1 MRDFFYN
8 KNDVI
13 VAVVIVII
21 AAFVIYMRVGV
32 IMDYPARAAGA
43 EERTFLQSVLWW
55 DKNAD
60 RVISPK
66 SPDESTV
73 QNPVVEAPVQTEV
86 VTPVEDPAPTPDP
99 GQSTVPQEVP
109 QDPVV
114 TDPPAEVVPDPPAEQ
129 PTTPS
134 TEVSITV
141 VAGDVGSTIGDKLVS
156 AGAITDKA
164 AFLAEVDA
172 QNAATKLKQGT
183 FKIPAGST
191 MADIVKILVG

>member
-43 EERTFLQSVLWW
+43 EEKTFLQSVLWW
-55 DKNAD
+55 DKDAD
-60 RVISPK
+60 RVIPAK
-66 SPDESTV
+66 STDDSTI
-73 QNPVVEAPVQTEV
+73 QPPAVETPVQTEV
-86 VTPVEDPAPTPDP
+86 TPPVQDPVQTPDP
-99 GQSTVPQEVP
+99 GPNVTTQEAP

-114 TDPPAEVVPDPPAEQ
+114 EDPPVEVVPDPPVEQ
-129 PTTPS
+129 PTTS
-134 TEVSITV
+134 TSEISITV
-141 VAGDVGSTIGDKLVS
+141 VAGDVGSTIGDKLVT